1 MDDGVAARMDRLK
14 AIGNGQVPLCAATA
28 WTMLKIDWNN
38 MKKKYTDTDK
48 ITGQIVIN
56 LYEDSF
62 EVKTTETVDLFTVWA
77 VAIGIQEYLENIAED
92 LDKVDKIM
100 LQ

>member
-1 MDDGVAARMDRLK
+1 
-14 AIGNGQVPLCAATA
+14 
-28 WTMLKIDWNN
+28 
-38 MKKKYTDTDK
+38 MKKKHIDPDV

>member
-1 MDDGVAARMDRLK
+1 MSK
-14 AIGNGQVPLCAATA
+14 NT
-28 WTMLKIDWNN
+28 KES
-38 MKKKYTDTDK
+38 DK

-62 EVKTTETVDLFTVWA
+62 EVKTTENVDFFTIYA
-77 VAIGIQEYLENIAED
+77 VSAGIMEYLENIAED

>member
-1 MDDGVAARMDRLK
+1 
-14 AIGNGQVPLCAATA
+14 
-28 WTMLKIDWNN
+28 
-38 MKKKYTDTDK
+38 MKKKHIDPDA

-92 LDKVDKIM
+92 LDKVGKIM

>member
-1 MDDGVAARMDRLK
+1 MANLGKKPTDGSPDG
-14 AIGNGQVPLCAATA
+14 AIIG
-28 WTMLKIDWNN
+28 
-38 MKKKYTDTDK
+38 K
-48 ITGQIVIN
+48 ITIN

-62 EVKTTETVDLFTVWA
+62 EVKASDAIDMFTVWA
-77 VAIGIQEYLENIAED
+77 VAVGIQEYLENIAED

>member
-1 MDDGVAARMDRLK
+1 MANRGDK
-14 AIGNGQVPLCAATA
+14 H
-28 WTMLKIDWNN
+28 
-38 MKKKYTDTDK
+38 TDADANAV
-48 ITGQIVIN
+48 TGQIVIN

>member
-1 MDDGVAARMDRLK
+1 
-14 AIGNGQVPLCAATA
+14 
-28 WTMLKIDWNN
+28 
-38 MKKKYTDTDK
+38 MKKKHTDANA

-62 EVKTTETVDLFTVWA
+62 EVKTTETVDLLTVWA

>member
-1 MDDGVAARMDRLK
+1 MDELG
-14 AIGNGQVPLCAATA
+14 
-28 WTMLKIDWNN
+28 
-38 MKKKYTDTDK
+38 KKLTDPDK

-62 EVKTTETVDLFTVWA
+62 DVKTTENVDFFTVYA
-77 VAIGIQEYLENIAED
+77 VAAGIMEYLEDVAED

>member
-1 MDDGVAARMDRLK
+1 MSKSTKKHTDAAD
-14 AIGNGQVPLCAATA
+14 A
-28 WTMLKIDWNN
+28 
-38 MKKKYTDTDK
+38 

>member
-1 MDDGVAARMDRLK
+1 MDELG
-14 AIGNGQVPLCAATA
+14 
-28 WTMLKIDWNN
+28 
-38 MKKKYTDTDK
+38 KKPTDADK

-62 EVKTTETVDLFTVWA
+62 EVKTTESVDFFTVYA
-77 VAIGIQEYLENIAED
+77 VAAGIMEYLESVAED

>member
-1 MDDGVAARMDRLK
+1 MTV
-14 AIGNGQVPLCAATA
+14 T
-28 WTMLKIDWNN
+28 
-38 MKKKYTDTDK
+38 KKDE

-77 VAIGIQEYLENIAED
+77 VAIGIQEYLEDVAQD

>member
-1 MDDGVAARMDRLK
+1 MENIKLGK
-14 AIGNGQVPLCAATA
+14 AG
-28 WTMLKIDWNN
+28 
-38 MKKKYTDTDK
+38 KKHTDNDA

-92 LDKVDKIM
+92 LDKVDRIR

>member
-1 MDDGVAARMDRLK
+1 MSK
-14 AIGNGQVPLCAATA
+14 NIEN
-28 WTMLKIDWNN
+28 
-38 MKKKYTDTDK
+38 DK

-62 EVKTTETVDLFTVWA
+62 EVKTTESVDFFTVYA
-77 VAIGIQEYLENIAED
+77 VAAGIMEYLESVAED

>member
-1 MDDGVAARMDRLK
+1 MANHGKRLT
-14 AIGNGQVPLCAATA
+14 NDNSDPE
-28 WTMLKIDWNN
+28 
-38 MKKKYTDTDK
+38 

-62 EVKTTETVDLFTVWA
+62 EVKCTETVDMFTIWA
-77 VAIGIQEYLENIAED
+77 VATGIQEYLENIAED
-92 LDKVDKIM
+92 LDKVGKIM

>member
-1 MDDGVAARMDRLK
+1 MANHGKKL
-14 AIGNGQVPLCAATA
+14 
-28 WTMLKIDWNN
+28 IDQ
-38 MKKKYTDTDK
+38 DE

-62 EVKTTETVDLFTVWA
+62 EVKATETVDMFTIWA
-77 VAIGIQEYLENIAED
+77 VAMGIQEYLENIAED
-92 LDKVDKIM
+92 LDKVDQIR

>member
-1 MDDGVAARMDRLK
+1 MANRG
-14 AIGNGQVPLCAATA
+14 
-28 WTMLKIDWNN
+28 
-38 MKKKYTDTDK
+38 KKHTDADA
-48 ITGQIVIN
+48 ITGQSVIN

>member
-1 MDDGVAARMDRLK
+1 
-14 AIGNGQVPLCAATA
+14 
-28 WTMLKIDWNN
+28 
-38 MKKKYTDTDK
+38 MKKKHTDAADA

-62 EVKTTETVDLFTVWA
+62 EVKTTENVDFLTVYTVA
-77 VAIGIQEYLENIAED
+77 AGILEYLENVAED

>member
-1 MDDGVAARMDRLK
+1 
-14 AIGNGQVPLCAATA
+14 
-28 WTMLKIDWNN
+28 
-38 MKKKYTDTDK
+38 MKHEE

>member
-1 MDDGVAARMDRLK
+1 MTKG
-14 AIGNGQVPLCAATA
+14 
-28 WTMLKIDWNN
+28 
-38 MKKKYTDTDK
+38 KKHTDADANAV
-48 ITGQIVIN
+48 TGQIVIN

-77 VAIGIQEYLENIAED
+77 VAISIQESLENIAED

>member
-1 MDDGVAARMDRLK
+1 MT
-14 AIGNGQVPLCAATA
+14 AT
-28 WTMLKIDWNN
+28 
-38 MKKKYTDTDK
+38 KKDE

-100 LQ
+100 LP

>member
-1 MDDGVAARMDRLK
+1 
-14 AIGNGQVPLCAATA
+14 
-28 WTMLKIDWNN
+28 
-38 MKKKYTDTDK
+38 MKKKHIDPDA

>member
-1 MDDGVAARMDRLK
+1 MDELG
-14 AIGNGQVPLCAATA
+14 
-28 WTMLKIDWNN
+28 
-38 MKKKYTDTDK
+38 KKPIEADK

-62 EVKTTETVDLFTVWA
+62 EVKTTESVDFFTVYA
-77 VAIGIQEYLENIAED
+77 VAAGIMEYLENVAED

>member
-1 MDDGVAARMDRLK
+1 MEEHG
-14 AIGNGQVPLCAATA
+14 
-28 WTMLKIDWNN
+28 
-38 MKKKYTDTDK
+38 KKPTDADTDK
-48 ITGQIVIN
+48 PTARIIIN

-62 EVKTTETVDLFTVWA
+62 EVKTTENVGFFTVYA
-77 VAIGIQEYLENIAED
+77 VAVGIMEYLENVAED

>member
-1 MDDGVAARMDRLK
+1 MDEAG
-14 AIGNGQVPLCAATA
+14 
-28 WTMLKIDWNN
+28 
-38 MKKKYTDTDK
+38 KKPTDADK
-48 ITGQIVIN
+48 PTGQIVIK

-62 EVKTTETVDLFTVWA
+62 EVKTTENIDFFTVYA
-77 VAIGIQEYLENIAED
+77 VAVGIIEYLENVAED

>member
-1 MDDGVAARMDRLK
+1 MTV
-14 AIGNGQVPLCAATA
+14 T
-28 WTMLKIDWNN
+28 
-38 MKKKYTDTDK
+38 KKDE

>member
-1 MDDGVAARMDRLK
+1 MSK
-14 AIGNGQVPLCAATA
+14 NIEN
-28 WTMLKIDWNN
+28 
-38 MKKKYTDTDK
+38 DK

-62 EVKTTETVDLFTVWA
+62 EVKTTESVDFFTVYA
-77 VAIGIQEYLENIAED
+77 VAAGIMEYLEDVAED

>member
-1 MDDGVAARMDRLK
+1 MANHG
-14 AIGNGQVPLCAATA
+14 
-28 WTMLKIDWNN
+28 
-38 MKKKYTDTDK
+38 KKHTESNA

-92 LDKVDKIM
+92 LDKVNKIM

>member
-1 MDDGVAARMDRLK
+1 MGK
-14 AIGNGQVPLCAATA
+14 AG
-28 WTMLKIDWNN
+28 
-38 MKKKYTDTDK
+38 KKPTDTDDV

-62 EVKTTETVDLFTVWA
+62 EVKATETVDMFTIWA
-77 VAIGIQEYLENIAED
+77 VAMGIQEYLENIAED
-92 LDKVDKIM
+92 LDKVDQIR

>member
-1 MDDGVAARMDRLK
+1 MGSTKLANH
-14 AIGNGQVPLCAATA
+14 G
-28 WTMLKIDWNN
+28 
-38 MKKKYTDTDK
+38 KKLTESDE

-77 VAIGIQEYLENIAED
+77 VAIGIQEYLEDVAQD

>member
-1 MDDGVAARMDRLK
+1 
-14 AIGNGQVPLCAATA
+14 
-28 WTMLKIDWNN
+28 
-38 MKKKYTDTDK
+38 MKNKYTDPDK

-77 VAIGIQEYLENIAED
+77 VAIGIQEYLENIARDIEED

>member
-1 MDDGVAARMDRLK
+1 MGKAGKKPTDADDV
-14 AIGNGQVPLCAATA
+14 
-28 WTMLKIDWNN
+28 
-38 MKKKYTDTDK
+38 

-62 EVKTTETVDLFTVWA
+62 EVKTTENIDFFTVYA
-77 VAIGIQEYLENIAED
+77 VAAGIMEYLEDVAED

>member
-1 MDDGVAARMDRLK
+1 MT
-14 AIGNGQVPLCAATA
+14 AT
-28 WTMLKIDWNN
+28 
-38 MKKKYTDTDK
+38 KKDE

>member
-1 MDDGVAARMDRLK
+1 MGSIKLANH
-14 AIGNGQVPLCAATA
+14 G
-28 WTMLKIDWNN
+28 
-38 MKKKYTDTDK
+38 KKLTESDE

-77 VAIGIQEYLENIAED
+77 VAIGIQEYLEDVAQD

>member
-1 MDDGVAARMDRLK
+1 MANHGKKHTED
-14 AIGNGQVPLCAATA
+14 TA
-28 WTMLKIDWNN
+28 
-38 MKKKYTDTDK
+38 DK

-62 EVKTTETVDLFTVWA
+62 EVKTTENVDFFTVYA
-77 VAIGIQEYLENIAED
+77 VAAGIMEYLEDVARDIEED
-92 LDKVDKIM
+92 LDKVNKIM